1 MKKFSTLIVLA
12 LLSLTAAA
20 VPKLSSYPSATA
32 TIFLDFDGQ
41 YVYSTV
47 WNSGTPFSCAPSG
60 MSDVDI
66 TEVFNRTAEDY
77 RPFNINI
84 TTDSTVFLA
93 APLTQRIRIIIT
105 PTSGWFQGVGGVT
118 YIGSFTWGDDT
129 PGFVFC
135 DRLGPNSPKMVG
147 EACSHESGHAVGL
160 SHQSRYGSDCVTP
173 TEMYNSGVGSG
184 EPSWAPIMGNSYY
197 KNMSNWN
204 NGPTPYGCTNI
215 QDNLS
220 IITTQNGFGYRVDD
234 YSEVLNGTT
243 TVLPASNFTVS
254 GVISTNTDKDAFK
267 FSIPQN
273 TSFHITATPFNVGAG
288 NAGADLDIKLEIYN
302 NSGTLINSYDPDNSM
317 GVTVDTILNAGNYYL
332 KIYGSGNTNIGGY
345 GSLGSYTLNGIS
357 GTLPIH
363 EITLTGNTNNNK
375 HNLAWNIIA
384 DEPVKA
390 IEVQVAA
397 DGINYKDLSAVSAD
411 AKQFSYSPF
420 ENALKYYRLKVTSV
434 VDQVAFSNAVV
445 LKGISSGPDNNFKV
459 STLIENE
466 ITVHA
471 SVPYQYLLLDVNGRV
486 ISKGNGVT
494 GFNSLNISNQP
505 RGMYIIQLFS
515 NNQTQSERII
525 KQ

>member
-1 MKKFSTLIVLA
+1 MKKFSTLIMLA
-12 LLSLTAAA
+12 VLSLTAAA

-47 WNSGTPFSCAPSG
+47 WNGGAPISCAPSG

-93 APLTQRIRIIIT
+93 APLAQRIRIIIT

-243 TVLPASNFTVS
+243 TVLPASNFTVN

-273 TSFHITATPFNVGAG
+273 TNFHITATPFNVGAG

-302 NSGTLINSYDPDNSM
+302 NSGALINSYDPDNSM
-317 GVTVDTILNAGNYYL
+317 GVAVDTILNAGNYYL

-384 DEPVKA
+384 DEPVKT
-390 IEVQVAA
+390 IEVQVAT
-397 DGINYKDLSAVSAD
+397 DGISYKDLSAVSAD

-420 ENALKYYRLKVTSV
+420 ENTLKYYRLKVTSV
-434 VDQVAFSNAVV
+434 IDQVAFSNAIV
-445 LKGISSGPDNNFKV
+445 LKGIGSGADNNFKV

-471 SVPYQYLLLDVNGRV
+471 SVPYQYLLIDVNGRV

-494 GFNSLNISNQP
+494 GLNSLNISNQP
-505 RGMYIIQLFS
+505 RGMYIMQLFS